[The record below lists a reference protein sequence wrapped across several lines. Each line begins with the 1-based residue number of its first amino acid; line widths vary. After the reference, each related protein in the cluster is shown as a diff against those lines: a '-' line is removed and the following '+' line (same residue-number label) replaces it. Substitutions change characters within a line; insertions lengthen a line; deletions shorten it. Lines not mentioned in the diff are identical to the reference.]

1 MRAVKNTKNDFD
13 PDNQR
18 YETTQ
23 RNWDL
28 YLGGDWGEPIELS
41 VIALSI
47 MKQRS
52 RKYAEKIM
60 SKYAEKYRDQLNY
73 KLLKLAKAREQIV
86 SRLMDGDDP
95 DEVFSVF
102 LSPEK
107 NKTAD

>member
-1 MRAVKNTKNDFD
+1 M
-13 PDNQR
+13 
-18 YETTQ
+18 
-23 RNWDL
+23 

-52 RKYAEKIM
+52 KKYAEKIM
-60 SKYAEKYRDQLNY
+60 SKYAEKYRDRLNY
-73 KLLKLAKAREQIV
+73 KSLKVAKAREQIV

-102 LSPEK
+102 LTPEK
-107 NKTAD
+107 K